1 MSRRSLAAVLA
12 CAFALGLVHSPAAE
26 AGALR
31 SVRLIG
37 EQTLPHRLDFQGT
50 TVGGLS
56 SIDYDQRTG
65 EYVLISDDRSQLQPA
80 RFYTARMDVDAREL
94 GEVRLT
100 GTHTFTGED
109 GTAYAEGSVDPEEL
123 RVDPFTGRYYWSQE
137 GERAAGVL
145 LDPSVREARRDG
157 GYVRDLPIP
166 DSSRMT
172 EDAGPRRNLG
182 PEGLTFAA
190 SGALVTSAMEGP
202 LLQDGPEADTTRG
215 ALSRITVQGRRGPVF
230 AQYAY
235 PMEPVFAEPVP
246 ADGFAMTGVSSILAE
261 GTDKTRYLVME
272 RSFVAGVGN
281 RIRIY
286 RVDTSGA
293 TNVAYS
299 DSLAEEDHLRP
310 VRKRLLLDLADL
322 GLDRVDNVEG
332 MTWGPR
338 LDTGER
344 TLLLVSDDNFSPSQ
358 VTQFVALA
366 VR

>member
-1 MSRRSLAAVLA
+1 M
-12 CAFALGLVHSPAAE
+12 LGLVHSPGHGTAGAAE

-56 SIDYDQRTG
+56 SIDYDPRTG
-65 EYVLISDDRSQLQPA
+65 EYVLISDDRSQLQSA
-80 RFYTARMDVDAREL
+80 RFYTARLDVGTHEL

-100 GTHTFTGED
+100 GTHTFTGAD
-109 GTAYAEGSVDPEEL
+109 GAAYPAGSVDPEEL
-123 RVDPFTGRYYWSQE
+123 RVDPFSGRYYWSQE
-137 GERAAGVL
+137 GERTTDVL

-157 GYVRDLPIP
+157 RYVRDLPIP
-166 DSSRMT
+166 DNSRMT

-215 ALSRITVQGRRGPVF
+215 ALSRITVQGRRGPVL

-246 ADGFAMTGVSSILAE
+246 ADGFATTGVSSILAE
-261 GTDKTRYLVME
+261 NALDPTRYLVME
-272 RSFVAGVGN
+272 RSFVEGVGN

-286 RVDTSGA
+286 RIDTSGG
-293 TNVAYS
+293 TNVRHA
-299 DSLAEEDHLRP
+299 DSLGDVDRLRP

-322 GLDRVDNVEG
+322 GLTTVDNVEG

-338 LDTGER
+338 LPTGER

-366 VR
+366 LR